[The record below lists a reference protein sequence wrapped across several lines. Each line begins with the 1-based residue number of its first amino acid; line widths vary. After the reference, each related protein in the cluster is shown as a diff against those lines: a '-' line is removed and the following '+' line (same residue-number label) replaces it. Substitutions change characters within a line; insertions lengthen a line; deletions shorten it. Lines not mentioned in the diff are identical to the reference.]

1 MKVLMQSQLSNVELR
16 HQQRITNDVT
26 FNLQK
31 FFNSE
36 YKLKFQFI
44 MSIAVRIKVSAH
56 DAD

>member
-1 MKVLMQSQLSNVELR
+1 MQSQLSNVELR